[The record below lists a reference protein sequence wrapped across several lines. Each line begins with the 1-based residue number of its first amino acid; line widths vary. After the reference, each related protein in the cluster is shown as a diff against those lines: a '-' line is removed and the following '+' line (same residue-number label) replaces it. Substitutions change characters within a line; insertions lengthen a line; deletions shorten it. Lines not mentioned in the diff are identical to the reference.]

1 MLISVDLA
9 GKTFYERLI
18 FHHLFHSFFTVEG
31 FIISIDIKTVFL
43 RGLCWELYL
52 TGHVLYIFNAF
63 GFSASITNA
72 RGALTECS

>member
-31 FIISIDIKTVFL
+31 LSL
-43 RGLCWELYL
+43 
-52 TGHVLYIFNAF
+52 A
-63 GFSASITNA
+63 
-72 RGALTECS
+72 